1 MNYKFSNDR
10 PIFLQLSEFIE
21 ADILSGVFAE
31 ESPLPSTTELSVELK
46 LNPATTLKGVN
57 ILVDQ
62 GLVEKK
68 RGIGMFVVKGSR
80 EKILK
85 KKREAFNDEYLLPL
99 ISIAKNL
106 GLNRDD
112 LIKSIMELYKWF

>member
-10 PIFLQLSEFIE
+10 PIFIQLSEYIE

-68 RGIGMFVVKGSR
+68 RGIGMFVVKGAR

-85 KKREAFNDEYLLPL
+85 KQRNAFNEEYLLPL

-106 GLNRDD
+106 GIERDD
-112 LIKSIMELYKWF
+112 LIKSIMEIYK

>member
-10 PIFLQLSEFIE
+10 PIFLQLSEYIE

-106 GLNRDD
+106 ELNRDD
-112 LIKSIMELYKWF
+112 LIKSIMEIYKWF

>member
-31 ESPLPSTTELSVELK
+31 EPPLPSTTELSVELK

-112 LIKSIMELYKWF
+112 LIKSIMEIYKWF

>member
-1 MNYKFSNDR
+1 MNYKFSHDR
-10 PIFLQLSEFIE
+10 PIFLQLSEYIE

-68 RGIGMFVVKGSR
+68 RGIGMFVVKGAR
-80 EKILK
+80 EIILK
-85 KKREAFNDEYLLPL
+85 KQRNAFNEEYLLPL

-106 GLNRDD
+106 GIERDD

>member
-10 PIFLQLSEFIE
+10 PIFLQLSEYIE

-46 LNPATTLKGVN
+46 LNPATTLKSVN
-57 ILVDQ
+57 LLVDQ

-68 RGIGMFVVKGSR
+68 RGIGMFVVKGAR

-85 KKREAFNDEYLLPL
+85 KQRNAFNEEYLLPL

-106 GLNRDD
+106 GIERDD
-112 LIKSIMELYKWF
+112 LIKSIMEIYKWF

>member
-10 PIFLQLSEFIE
+10 PIFLQLSEYIE

-68 RGIGMFVVKGSR
+68 RGIGMFVVKGAR
-80 EKILK
+80 EIILK
-85 KKREAFNDEYLLPL
+85 KQRNAFNEEYLLPL

-106 GLNRDD
+106 GIERDD

>member
-10 PIFLQLSEFIE
+10 PIFLQLSEYIE

-68 RGIGMFVVKGSR
+68 RGIGMFVVKGAR

-85 KKREAFNDEYLLPL
+85 KQRNAFNEEYLLPL

-106 GLNRDD
+106 GIERDD

>member
-10 PIFLQLSEFIE
+10 PIFLQLSEYIE

-46 LNPATTLKGVN
+46 LNPTTTLKGVN

-68 RGIGMFVVKGSR
+68 RGIGMFVVKGAK

-106 GLNRDD
+106 ELNRDD
-112 LIKSIMELYKWF
+112 LIKSIMDIYKWF

>member
-10 PIFLQLSEFIE
+10 PIFLQLSEYIE

-46 LNPATTLKGVN
+46 LNPTTTLKGVN

-62 GLVEKK
+62 GLGEKK
-68 RGIGMFVVKGSR
+68 RGIGMFVVKGAR

-85 KKREAFNDEYLLPL
+85 KKREAFNEEYLLPL

-106 GLNRDD
+106 GIERDD
-112 LIKSIMELYKWF
+112 LIKSIMEIYKWF

>member
-10 PIFLQLSEFIE
+10 PIFLQLSEYIE

-112 LIKSIMELYKWF
+112 LIKSIMEIYKWF

>member
-10 PIFLQLSEFIE
+10 PIFIQLSEYIE

-68 RGIGMFVVKGSR
+68 RGIGMFVIKGAR

-85 KKREAFNDEYLLPL
+85 KKRGAFNEEYLLPL

-106 GLNRDD
+106 GVNRDD
-112 LIKSIMELYKWF
+112 LIKSIMEIYKWF

>member
-68 RGIGMFVVKGSR
+68 RGIGMFVVKGAR

-106 GLNRDD
+106 ELNRDD
-112 LIKSIMELYKWF
+112 LIKSIMDIYKWF

>member
-1 MNYKFSNDR
+1 MNYKFSSDR
-10 PIFLQLSEFIE
+10 PIFIQLSEYIE

-68 RGIGMFVVKGSR
+68 RGIGMFVIKGAR

-85 KKREAFNDEYLLPL
+85 KKRGAFNEEYLLPL

-106 GLNRDD
+106 GVNRDD
-112 LIKSIMELYKWF
+112 LIKSIMEIYKWF

>member
-112 LIKSIMELYKWF
+112 LIKSIMEIYKWF

>member
-10 PIFLQLSEFIE
+10 PIFLQLSEYIE

-68 RGIGMFVVKGSR
+68 RGIGMFVVKGAR

-106 GLNRDD
+106 ELNRDD
-112 LIKSIMELYKWF
+112 LIKSIMEIYKWF

>member
-68 RGIGMFVVKGSR
+68 RGIGMFVVKGAR

-106 GLNRDD
+106 GIERDD

>member
-10 PIFLQLSEFIE
+10 PIFLQLSEYIE

-68 RGIGMFVVKGSR
+68 RGIGMFVVKGAR

-85 KKREAFNDEYLLPL
+85 KKREAFNEEYLLPL

-106 GLNRDD
+106 GIERDD

>member
-10 PIFLQLSEFIE
+10 PIFLQLSEYIE

-68 RGIGMFVVKGSR
+68 RGIGMFVVKGAR

-85 KKREAFNDEYLLPL
+85 KQRNAFNVEYLLPL

-106 GLNRDD
+106 GIERDD
-112 LIKSIMELYKWF
+112 LIKSIMEIYKWF

>member
-68 RGIGMFVVKGSR
+68 RGIGMFVVKGAR

-85 KKREAFNDEYLLPL
+85 KQRNAFNEEYLLPL

-106 GLNRDD
+106 GIERDD
-112 LIKSIMELYKWF
+112 LIKSIMEIYKWF

>member
-10 PIFLQLSEFIE
+10 PIFLQLSEYIE

-68 RGIGMFVVKGSR
+68 RGIGMFVIKGAR

-85 KKREAFNDEYLLPL
+85 KKRGAFNEEYLLPL

-106 GLNRDD
+106 EVNRDD
-112 LIKSIMELYKWF
+112 LIKSIMEIYKWF

>member
-68 RGIGMFVVKGSR
+68 RGIGMFVVKGAR
-80 EKILK
+80 EIILK
-85 KKREAFNDEYLLPL
+85 KQRNAFNEEYLLPL

-106 GLNRDD
+106 GIERDD

>member
-10 PIFLQLSEFIE
+10 PIFLQLSEYIE

-68 RGIGMFVVKGSR
+68 RGIGMFVVKGAK

-106 GLNRDD
+106 ELNRDD
-112 LIKSIMELYKWF
+112 LIKSIMDIYKWF

>member
-10 PIFLQLSEFIE
+10 PIFLQLSEYIE

-68 RGIGMFVVKGSR
+68 RGIGMFVIKGAR

-85 KKREAFNDEYLLPL
+85 KKRGAFNEEYLLPL

-106 GLNRDD
+106 GVNRDD
-112 LIKSIMELYKWF
+112 LIKSIMEIYKWF

>member
-10 PIFLQLSEFIE
+10 PIFLQLSEYIE

-99 ISIAKNL
+99 ISIAKNI

-112 LIKSIMELYKWF
+112 LIKSIMEIYKWF

>member
-10 PIFLQLSEFIE
+10 PIFLQLSEYIE

-68 RGIGMFVVKGSR
+68 RGIGMFVVKGAR

-85 KKREAFNDEYLLPL
+85 KQRNAFNEEYLLPL

-106 GLNRDD
+106 GIERDD
-112 LIKSIMELYKWF
+112 LIKSIMEIYKWF

>member
-10 PIFLQLSEFIE
+10 PIFIQLSEYIE

-68 RGIGMFVVKGSR
+68 RGIGMFVVKGAR
-80 EKILK
+80 EIILK
-85 KKREAFNDEYLLPL
+85 KQRNAFNEEYLLPL

-106 GLNRDD
+106 GIERDD

>member
-10 PIFLQLSEFIE
+10 PIFLQLSEYIE

-68 RGIGMFVVKGSR
+68 RGIGMFVVKGAR

-85 KKREAFNDEYLLPL
+85 KQRNAFNEEYLLPL
-99 ISIAKNL
+99 ISVAKNL
-106 GLNRDD
+106 GIERDD
-112 LIKSIMELYKWF
+112 LIKSIMEIYKWF

>member
-10 PIFLQLSEFIE
+10 PIFLQLSEYIE

-68 RGIGMFVVKGSR
+68 RGIGMFVIKGAR

-85 KKREAFNDEYLLPL
+85 KKRGAFNEEYLLTL

-106 GLNRDD
+106 GVNRDD
-112 LIKSIMELYKWF
+112 LIKSIMEIYKWF

>member
-10 PIFLQLSEFIE
+10 PIFLQLSEYIE

-68 RGIGMFVVKGSR
+68 RGIGMFVIKGAR

-106 GLNRDD
+106 ELNRDD
-112 LIKSIMELYKWF
+112 LIKSIMEIYKWF

>member
-1 MNYKFSNDR
+1 MNYKFSNDS
-10 PIFLQLSEFIE
+10 PIFLQLSEYIE

-57 ILVDQ
+57 LLVDQ

-68 RGIGMFVVKGSR
+68 RGIGMFVVKGAR

-85 KKREAFNDEYLLPL
+85 KKRDAFNEEYLLPL

-106 GLNRDD
+106 GVNRDD
-112 LIKSIMELYKWF
+112 LIKSITEIYKWF

>member
-10 PIFLQLSEFIE
+10 PIFLQLSEYIE

-68 RGIGMFVVKGSR
+68 RGIGMFVIKGAR

-85 KKREAFNDEYLLPL
+85 KKRGAFNEEYLLPL

-106 GLNRDD
+106 GVNRDD
-112 LIKSIMELYKWF
+112 LIKSIIEIYKWF

>member
-10 PIFLQLSEFIE
+10 PIFLQLSEYIE

-68 RGIGMFVVKGSR
+68 RGIGMFVVKGAR
-80 EKILK
+80 EIILK
-85 KKREAFNDEYLLPL
+85 KQRNAFNEEYLLPL

-106 GLNRDD
+106 GIERDD
-112 LIKSIMELYKWF
+112 LIKSIMEIYKWF